1 MPERKRAVAYH
12 GIDSVKFAPKSKG
25 EYATEFIPIAY
36 ATSLGLTA
44 KMEGQ
49 ELFADNRLVCRVPS
63 DQGYDGEIGT
73 TSPCP
78 ALEKAAGYALDGAS
92 GIVGTNVTSYLRG
105 ALYYEFIERDAD
117 GQSSKVKA
125 WMLNV
130 EIGKGSENHATDTNT
145 VQFGSYAYP
154 YTCYGDTLKA
164 ADGTADYVDANGM
177 KRLAFTYISRP
188 EDADYATFGEAVPVP
203 KVAAV
208 DLNKPDGE

>member
-1 MPERKRAVAYH
+1 MSGSKRAVAYH
-12 GIDSVKFAPKSKG
+12 GISNVKFAPKSQG
-25 EYATEFIPIAY
+25 TYATDFIPIAY
-36 ATSLGLTA
+36 ATALGLTA
-44 KMEGQ
+44 KLEGA

-105 ALYYEFIERDAD
+105 ALYYEFIETDAD
-117 GQSSKVKA
+117 GQNSTVKA

-145 VQFGSYAYP
+145 VQFGSYSYP

-177 KRLAFTYISRP
+177 GRLAFTYTARP
-188 EDADYATFGEAVPVP
+188 DDEGYATFGSSVPVP

-208 DLNKPDGE
+208 AEGV